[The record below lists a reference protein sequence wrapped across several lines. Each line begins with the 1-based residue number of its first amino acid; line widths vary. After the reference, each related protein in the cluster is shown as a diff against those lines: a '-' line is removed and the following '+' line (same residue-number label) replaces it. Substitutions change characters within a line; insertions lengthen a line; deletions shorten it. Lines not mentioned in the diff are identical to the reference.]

1 MIKVTLATNLPPF
14 KYSWQPCANYQ
25 TNKKRVVNFR
35 KGIIQASLLQA
46 QRQG

>member
-25 TNKKRVVNFR
+25 TNKN
-35 KGIIQASLLQA
+35 A
-46 QRQG
+46 